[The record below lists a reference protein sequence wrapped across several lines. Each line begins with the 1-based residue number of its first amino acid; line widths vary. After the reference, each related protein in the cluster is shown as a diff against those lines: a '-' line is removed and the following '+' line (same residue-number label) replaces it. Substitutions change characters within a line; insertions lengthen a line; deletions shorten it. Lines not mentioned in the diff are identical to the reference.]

1 MKKANFNLIP
11 IAIVI
16 ILFTSSFTNGDDN
29 KVCLNRVLKNLEQI
43 ESAKYFITSESYTPG
58 DSSPLYVENFMFK
71 EYDNPKDSTIGASF
85 VSLRQE
91 DTTQMTFCYD
101 GKMRVLVYREP
112 NELVV
117 DSFKISIAPFRL
129 VSPPFFNYTK
139 SIIKY
144 ALETHDSISTELRDM
159 GDSLYFSLLIDED
172 KQVEF
177 FGRAIYVE
185 NSFTFGNN
193 TSKYEIW
200 IKKEDYLPYRV
211 RREMAH
217 NISVNTRHEYELN
230 KLKIEKFIASDYFQP
245 DFEISFYEENYKS
258 RKVNNNSSLIGK
270 IAPNWKLADT
280 KGKTTDLKDIK
291 SKILLIQFTG
301 IGCGPCQA
309 SIPFMKEFV
318 TELKDQDFELISIET
333 WHNKIST
340 LQRYSEKNKINY
352 SFFNSTK
359 IVEENYQIKS
369 VPVFFIL
376 DEERKIKAIIE
387 GYEKGKTDNLIREK
401 IKELI

>member
-1 MKKANFNLIP
+1 MQKAIFNLIP

-58 DSSPLYVENFMFK
+58 DSSPEYVENYMFK
-71 EYDNPKDSTIGASF
+71 EYDNPKDSTIGASY
-85 VSLRQE
+85 VSLSRE

-117 DSFKISIAPFRL
+117 DSFKISTAPFRL

-144 ALETHDSISTELRDM
+144 ALETQDSISTEIRDM
-159 GDSLYFSLLIDED
+159 GDSIYFKLAINED

-185 NSFTFGNN
+185 NPYTFGDN
-193 TSKYEIW
+193 TSTYEIW
-200 IKKEDYLPYRV
+200 IRKEDYLPYRV
-211 RREMAH
+211 RRDMAH
-217 NISVNTRHEYELN
+217 SISVNTRHEYELN

-245 DFEISFYEENYKS
+245 DYEISFYEENYKS
-258 RKVNNNSSLIGK
+258 RKASNNSSLIGE
-270 IAPNWKLADT
+270 IAPDWKLTDAE
-280 KGKTTDLKDIK
+280 GITTDLKEFK
-291 SKILLIQFTG
+291 SKVLLIKFTG

-309 SIPFMKEFV
+309 SIPFLKEFV
-318 TELKDQDFELISIET
+318 TELKGQDFELISIET
-333 WHNKIST
+333 WQDKIST
-340 LQRYSEKNKINY
+340 LQRYSEKNKMNY
-352 SFFNSTK
+352 RFFNSTK
-359 IVEENYQIKS
+359 IVDEKYQIKS

>member
-1 MKKANFNLIP
+1 MKKTTIKLLPILILTILIAN
-11 IAIVI
+11 
-16 ILFTSSFTNGDDN
+16 SFKSDDDKN
-29 KVCLNRVLKNLEQI
+29 VCLNRVLKNLEQI
-43 ESAKYFITSESYTPG
+43 QSAKYFITSKAYIPG
-58 DSSPLYVENFMFK
+58 NSLPDYVENYMFK
-71 EYDNPKDSTIGASF
+71 EYDNPKDSTIGASY
-85 VSLRQE
+85 VSLSRE

-112 NELVV
+112 NELVI

-144 ALETHDSISTELRDM
+144 AVETQDSISTEIRDL
-159 GDSLYFSLLIDED
+159 GDSIYFKLLINEA

-185 NSFTFGNN
+185 NPYTFGDN
-193 TSKYEIW
+193 TSTYEIW

-211 RREMAH
+211 RRDMAH
-217 NISVNTRHEYELN
+217 SISVNTRHEYELN

-258 RKVNNNSSLIGK
+258 RKVDINSSLIGK
-270 IAPNWKLADT
+270 IAPNWTLADT
-280 KGKTTDLKDIK
+280 KGKTTDLKEIK
-291 SKILLIQFTG
+291 SKILLIKFTG

-309 SIPFMKEFV
+309 SIPFMKELV
-318 TELKDQDFELISIET
+318 TELKDQDFEMISIET
-333 WHNKIST
+333 WQDKIST
-340 LQRYSEKNKINY
+340 LQRYSEKNKMNY
-352 SFFNSTK
+352 SFFKSTK
-359 IVEENYQIKS
+359 IVEENYQIKM
-369 VPVFFIL
+369 VPQFFIL
-376 DEERKIKAIIE
+376 DEERRIQAIIK
-387 GYEKGKTDNLIREK
+387 GYEKGKTDNLIRKK